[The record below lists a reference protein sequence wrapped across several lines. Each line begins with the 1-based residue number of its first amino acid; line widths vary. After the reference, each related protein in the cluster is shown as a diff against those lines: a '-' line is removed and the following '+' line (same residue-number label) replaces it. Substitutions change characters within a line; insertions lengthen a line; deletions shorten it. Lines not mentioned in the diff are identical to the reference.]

1 MMLVILHNL
10 KCLVWIV
17 VCLISVAAC
26 VEDKSI
32 SSHRESIK
40 IGAIYPFS
48 GPDAATGEDLK
59 AGMEMALEI
68 INGVFDLPIP
78 LARDTG
84 MPNRR
89 NSKIQII
96 YRDSKSTPEIATTLV
111 EELVHQEQVKGI
123 IGCYSSTVTAAA
135 SERAEMLKT
144 PFLNAESTS
153 PTLTQRGFKWFFRT
167 TPHDEMFSRNFFTFL
182 SEFSRRGGVE
192 FPKRLVLVFE
202 NQLWGTSVARAERK
216 LAQNMGYEIVEEIP
230 YDSKELNFDAELKR
244 IKSSLPAIILQ
255 ASYEADA
262 MAFMRGYKSYHIDP
276 LALLAMNAGFISPQ
290 FLKNLGTDGNFIMSR
305 EVWALDIGGRK
316 PLVTSVNELFRSKF
330 GRNMTGNS
338 ARAFTG
344 LIVMADAINRASSS
358 ELASIRTALL
368 NMDIKQDQLIMPWDG
383 VKFDPSTGQNILGG
397 GIIVQVQDGQ
407 YWTVWPWDLASKPVI
422 WPMPGWTAR

>member
-1 MMLVILHNL
+1 MILRKL
-10 KCLVWIV
+10 ICLVLVALCIICIV
-17 VCLISVAAC
+17 AC
-26 VEDKSI
+26 GENKSTNFH
-32 SSHRESIK
+32 SGPIK

-59 AGMEMALEI
+59 AGVELALEI

-78 LARDTG
+78 LAQSDG
-84 MPNRR
+84 LPNCG
-89 NSKIQII
+89 NAKIQII
-96 YRDSKSTPEIATTLV
+96 YRDSRSTPEVAATLV
-111 EELVHQEQVKGI
+111 EELVHQEHVKGI

-135 SERAEMLKT
+135 SERAEMLRV

-182 SEFSRRGGVE
+182 SEFANRGNIE

-202 NQLWGTSVARAERK
+202 NRLWGTSVAQAERR
-216 LAQNMGYEIVEEIP
+216 LAQNMGYEIIEEIP
-230 YDSKELNFDAELKR
+230 YDSKELDFEEEFKR

-262 MAFMRGYKSYHIDP
+262 IAFMNGYKSYSIDP
-276 LALLAMNAGFISPQ
+276 LAILAMDAGFISPQ
-290 FLKNLGTDGNFIMSR
+290 FLKSLGANGNFIMSR

-316 PLVTSVNELFRSKF
+316 PLVTSLNEIFRKKF

-344 LIVMADAINRASSS
+344 IIVMADAINRASSF
-358 ELASIRTALL
+358 ELASIREALMNTDL
-368 NMDIKQDQLIMPWDG
+368 KQDQLIMPWDG
-383 VKFDPSTGQNILGG
+383 VKFDPSTGQNALGR

-407 YWTVWPWDLASKPVI
+407 YWTVWPWDLASKPVV
-422 WPMPGWTAR
+422 WPMPAWSAR